1 MKNLRTKG
9 FTLVEIM
16 IVVLIIGVL
25 MAIAVPN
32 FLNARTTSQTKA
44 CVANLKQLESGI
56 EQAKMN
62 GVAEPAVGDVIG
74 ATKALKTMPVCPT
87 SGTAYTFADPPVC
100 PGPVAGH
107 VLP

>member
-1 MKNLRTKG
+1 
-9 FTLVEIM
+9 
-16 IVVLIIGVL
+16 

-62 GVAEPAVGDVIG
+62 GKAVPVVADVVGDDMP
-74 ATKALKTMPVCPT
+74 LKTMPVCPT
-87 SGTAYTFADPPVC
+87 SNKPYVFADPPVC
-100 PGPVAGH
+100 PTLVEGH